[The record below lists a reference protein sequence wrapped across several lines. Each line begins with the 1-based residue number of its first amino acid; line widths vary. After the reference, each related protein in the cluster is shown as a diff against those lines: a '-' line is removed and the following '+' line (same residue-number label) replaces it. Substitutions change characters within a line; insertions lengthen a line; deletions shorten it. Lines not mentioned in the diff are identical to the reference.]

1 MIFLLALRKTCGCQT
16 QEEYAVSI
24 NQIVPG
30 NFCLLVCVCFIAS
43 VLRQILFWLQNAI
56 NCCSSYISGEWT
68 GKWQTAPRSFC
79 TLGSTE
85 DLRLEGY
92 LSAADRT
99 FLHRNPRYEVW
110 QIRDVYQ
117 ESKYLNAYQGWSSV
131 KVFFHLAVSSVR
143 NCPKACLQEAE
154 IFKTEDQQ
162 EVVIIFRWYEQ
173 WSSSHELR
181 DSISTLDSNPSLT
194 TLCLLSPDCIGL
206 VINQK
211 IGTKL

>member
-68 GKWQTAPRSFC
+68 EKWQTAPRSFW

-99 FLHRNPRYEVW
+99 FPHRNPRYKVW
-110 QIRDVYQ
+110 QIGD
-117 ESKYLNAYQGWSSV
+117 
-131 KVFFHLAVSSVR
+131 VR

-154 IFKTEDQQ
+154 ICKREDQQ
-162 EVVIIFRWYEQ
+162 ETVIIFRWYEQ

-194 TLCLLSPDCIGL
+194 TLLSPDCSGL